1 VRLGRS
7 AGESWRHGR
16 FGGPRQRD
24 ALLDAGVCVETLE
37 TATHWSRLAELR
49 TAVRGA
55 LVESLTR
62 PGVTPVVM
70 CHISHAY
77 ETGASLYFT
86 VLTPRSQVDQVGQWL
101 DAKQAACEAIS
112 PLGTI
117 SHHHAVGVDHAPY
130 LPAEVGA
137 LGVDVLRAAKH
148 ALDPSGI
155 LNPGK
160 LI

>member
-1 VRLGRS
+1 M
-7 AGESWRHGR
+7 
-16 FGGPRQRD
+16 
-24 ALLDAGVCVETLE
+24 LDAGVCVETLE
-37 TATHWSRLAELR
+37 TATHWARLAELR
-49 TAVRGA
+49 TAVRAA
-55 LVESLTR
+55 LIESLTR

-86 VLTPRSQVDQVGQWL
+86 VLVPRSTVDQVGQWRA
-101 DAKQAACEAIS
+101 AKEAACAAIG

-130 LPAEVGA
+130 LPAEIGA
-137 LGVDVLRAAKH
+137 LGVDVLRTAKQ
-148 ALDPSGI
+148 ALDPNGI

-160 LI
+160 LV